1 VSQIWALGEGGVGCW
16 AACVA
21 CRAWRIRS
29 SGEARVPERVE
40 PGYIGAAC
48 VDWGALS
55 LLRLPV
61 SVREAARASAHQAKR
76 ACGKCHRWRFMSD
89 SASIQRARAPQPLVH
104 AAAWTEH
111 GARTGSPVQACAHAV
126 ANPRRRGRDVV

>member
-1 VSQIWALGEGGVGCW
+1 VSQIWALGEGGSVVGG
-16 AACVA
+16 ACVA

-48 VDWGALS
+48 VDWGALL

-76 ACGKCHRWRFMSD
+76 ARGKCRRWRFMSD
-89 SASIQRARAPQPLVH
+89 SASIQRARPPQRLVH
-104 AAAWTEH
+104 AWTEH